1 VAFPRNIPVEVERKN
16 TSKLSPVLS
25 GKGTIKAL
33 AKVGF
38 VPVRQKGSHVF
49 LRHVDGRRT
58 VVPLHEEVNK
68 STIMDIIEQTKL
80 TRQGFL
86 KLIK

>member
-1 VAFPRNIPVEVERKN
+1 LSER
-16 TSKLSPVLS
+16 LPVLS
-25 GKGTIKAL
+25 GKEIIKAL

-68 STIMDIIEQTKL
+68 STLMDIIEQTKL
-80 TRQGFL
+80 ARQDFL
-86 KLIK
+86 KLLK

>member
-1 VAFPRNIPVEVERKN
+1 LSER
-16 TSKLSPVLS
+16 LPVLS
-25 GKGTIKAL
+25 GKEIIKAL

-38 VPVRQKGSHVF
+38 VAVRQKGSHVF

-58 VVPLHEEVNK
+58 VVPLHDEVNQ

-80 TRQGFL
+80 TRQEFL
-86 KLIK
+86 RLIK

>member
-1 VAFPRNIPVEVERKN
+1 LSER
-16 TSKLSPVLS
+16 LPVLS
-25 GKGTIKAL
+25 GREIIKAL

-68 STIMDIIEQTKL
+68 STLMDIIEQTKL
-80 TRQGFL
+80 TRQEFL

>member
-1 VAFPRNIPVEVERKN
+1 L
-16 TSKLSPVLS
+16 SKRLPILS
-25 GKGTIKAL
+25 GKEIIKAL

-68 STIMDIIEQTKL
+68 STLMDIIEQTKL
-80 TRQGFL
+80 ARQDFL

>member
-1 VAFPRNIPVEVERKN
+1 MSER
-16 TSKLSPVLS
+16 LPVLS
-25 GKGTIKAL
+25 GREIIKAL

-49 LRHVDGRRT
+49 LRHLDGRRT

-68 STIMDIIEQTKL
+68 STIMDIIQQTKL
-80 TRQGFL
+80 TRQEFL

>member
-1 VAFPRNIPVEVERKN
+1 L
-16 TSKLSPVLS
+16 SKKRPILA
-25 GKGTIKAL
+25 GKEIIKAL

-68 STIMDIIEQTKL
+68 STLMDIIEQTKL
-80 TRQGFL
+80 ARQDFL
-86 KLIK
+86 ELIK

>member
-1 VAFPRNIPVEVERKN
+1 M
-16 TSKLSPVLS
+16 
-25 GKGTIKAL
+25 
-33 AKVGF
+33 
-38 VPVRQKGSHVF
+38 RQKDSHVF

-80 TRQGFL
+80 TRQEFL
-86 KLIK
+86 ELIK

>member
-16 TSKLSPVLS
+16 TGKLSPVLS
-25 GKGTIKAL
+25 GKGTAKAL

-68 STIMDIIEQTKL
+68 STLMDIIEQTKL
-80 TRQGFL
+80 ARQDFL
-86 KLIK
+86 ELIK

>member
-1 VAFPRNIPVEVERKN
+1 LSER
-16 TSKLSPVLS
+16 LPVLS
-25 GKGTIKAL
+25 GREIIKAL

-80 TRQGFL
+80 TRQEFL
-86 KLIK
+86 ELIK

>member
-1 VAFPRNIPVEVERKN
+1 L
-16 TSKLSPVLS
+16 SKKLPILS
-25 GKGTIKAL
+25 GKEIIKAL

-68 STIMDIIEQTKL
+68 STLMDIIEQTKL
-80 TRQGFL
+80 ARQGFL

>member
-1 VAFPRNIPVEVERKN
+1 MSER
-16 TSKLSPVLS
+16 LPVLS
-25 GKGTIKAL
+25 GKEIIKAL

-58 VVPLHEEVNK
+58 VVPFHEEVNK
-68 STIMDIIEQTKL
+68 STVMDIIEQTKL
-80 TRQGFL
+80 TRQKFL
-86 KLIK
+86 RLIN

>member
-1 VAFPRNIPVEVERKN
+1 LSE
-16 TSKLSPVLS
+16 KLPVLS
-25 GKGTIKAL
+25 GKEVIKAL

-38 VPVRQKGSHVF
+38 VPARQKGSHVF

-58 VVPLHEEVNK
+58 VVPLHDELNK
-68 STIMDIIEQTKL
+68 STVMDIIEQTKL
-80 TRQGFL
+80 TKQAFL

>member
-1 VAFPRNIPVEVERKN
+1 MSER
-16 TSKLSPVLS
+16 LPVLS
-25 GKGTIKAL
+25 GREIIKAL

-80 TRQGFL
+80 TRQEFL
-86 KLIK
+86 ELIK

>member
-1 VAFPRNIPVEVERKN
+1 MSER
-16 TSKLSPVLS
+16 LPVLS
-25 GKGTIKAL
+25 GKEIIKAL

-38 VPVRQKGSHVF
+38 IPVRQKGSHIF

-68 STIMDIIEQTKL
+68 STVMDIIEQTKL
-80 TRQGFL
+80 TRQEFL

>member
-1 VAFPRNIPVEVERKN
+1 M
-16 TSKLSPVLS
+16 SKKLPILA
-25 GKGTIKAL
+25 GKEIIKAL

-58 VVPLHEEVNK
+58 VVHLHEEVNK
-68 STIMDIIEQTKL
+68 STLMDIIEQTKL
-80 TRQGFL
+80 ARQDFL
-86 KLIK
+86 ELIK

>member
-1 VAFPRNIPVEVERKN
+1 LSER
-16 TSKLSPVLS
+16 LPILS
-25 GKGTIKAL
+25 GKEIIKAL

-68 STIMDIIEQTKL
+68 STLMDIIEQTKL
-80 TRQGFL
+80 ARQDFL

>member
-1 VAFPRNIPVEVERKN
+1 MSER
-16 TSKLSPVLS
+16 LPVLS
-25 GKGTIKAL
+25 GKEIIKAL

-68 STIMDIIEQTKL
+68 STLMDIIEQTKL
-80 TRQGFL
+80 ARQDFL
-86 KLIK
+86 KLLK